1 MHPSSFKG
9 SEYKLHDATNEH
21 REQNLML
28 VEWQSVQKPLCK
40 SLSSRDRIGS
50 VRACN
55 MTGGQLAGHTVHLLS
70 MR

>member
-1 MHPSSFKG
+1 MHPSLFKG
-9 SEYKLHDATNEH
+9 SEYKLHDATNEY

-28 VEWQSVQKPLCK
+28 VEWHSVQKPLCK
-40 SLSSRDRIGS
+40 SLSGHGRIGS

-55 MTGGQLAGHTVHLLS
+55 MRGEKLAGHTVHLLL